1 MGTKD
6 PRDPNRG
13 IAFPIDSDGNAST
26 TVVGRRACAA
36 AAEAVDTKLAAQ
48 IGAVANWRS
57 GYLSPFRRLTEA
69 AAESYESAVALSAA
83 GLDYLYDTIEFTRD
97 GVSVPIKA
105 MPNAESEAL
114 RTVSISGSGR
124 PVTELVVPFEGRRLA
139 GDELRRQLDSWVADG
154 IVEPGFAAA
163 VGLVSENP
171 EWLDTS
177 DTAVVVL
184 GVGAEMGPAFSL
196 LRWGGRVVGVDLP
209 NPAIWKRLIGSARDS
224 AGTLEIPVPTTMP
237 DEATDSEIV
246 ESAGTDLIAGTP
258 DVLALL
264 KTIDGPMVLGNYLYA
279 DGGLHVRVS
288 MAADALA
295 VGLADRGS
303 DLMLAYLA
311 TPTDAFAVP
320 WRDVEISKENWAHR
334 RTKLIQPPL
343 HVLGAF
349 TKNYS
354 HTVTSQD
361 GTTYGIADC
370 LVPQQGPNYAL
381 AKRLQRWRS
390 VVARDAG
397 TRVSLNV
404 APATRTRSVVKN
416 RALAAAYAG
425 AHRFGI
431 RVFDPSTANTLMAAM
446 LVHDLRNP
454 AAAANPAVEL
464 GNPMDLFSAA
474 ANHGGLWTTGY
485 EPRSVLG
492 FAAALGM
499 FEARA

>member
-1 MGTKD
+1 MVVDSTGPD
-6 PRDPNRG
+6 RG
-13 IAFPIDSDGNAST
+13 VGFPVVDGKAST
-26 TVVGRRACAA
+26 TAVGRRTCAA
-36 AAEAVDTKLAAQ
+36 AAAAVDRRLGARIAATSD
-48 IGAVANWRS
+48 WRS
-57 GYLSPFRRLTEA
+57 DYLVPFRTMTEA
-69 AAESYESAVALSAA
+69 AAVSPAAAVALSTA
-83 GLDYLYDTIEFTRD
+83 GLDYLRDTMEFTRN
-97 GVSVPIKA
+97 GASVPISA
-105 MPNAESEAL
+105 MPEVDHPAL
-114 RTVSISGSGR
+114 RSVLVQGDKS
-124 PVTELVVPFEGRRLA
+124 PVTELVVPFEGRRLS
-139 GDELRRQLDSWVADG
+139 GDDLLKQLDRWVTDG
-154 IVEPGFAAA
+154 VVEPGFADAI
-163 VGLVSENP
+163 GLVARNP

-177 DTAVVVL
+177 DVSVVVL

-209 NPAIWKRLIGSARDS
+209 NAPMWQRLIAWARES
-224 AGTLEIPVPTTMP
+224 AGSLEVPVPVSAPTSL
-237 DEATDSEIV
+237 TDRDLAAA
-246 ESAGTDLIAGTP
+246 AGTDLIAKTP
-258 DVLALL
+258 EVLDLVRA
-264 KTIDGPMVLGNYLYA
+264 IEGPLVLGNYLYA

-295 VGLADRGS
+295 AGLADR
-303 DLMLAYLA
+303 DDVMLAYLA

-320 WRDVEISKENWAHR
+320 WRDVEISRSRWGHR
-334 RTKLIQPPL
+334 RTRLLQPPL
-343 HVLGAF
+343 HLLGAF
-349 TKNYS
+349 EKNYS
-354 HTVTSQD
+354 HLVTAED
-361 GTTYGIADC
+361 GTRFGIADC

-381 AKRLQRWRS
+381 AKRLQRWRA
-390 VVARDAG
+390 VVARTAG

-464 GNPMDLFSAA
+464 ANPMDLFSRA

-492 FAAALGM
+492 FAAAIGM
-499 FEARA
+499 FESRA

>member
-1 MGTKD
+1 VDKKLGA
-6 PRDPNRG
+6 R
-13 IAFPIDSDGNAST
+13 IAATSD
-26 TVVGRRACAA
+26 
-36 AAEAVDTKLAAQ
+36 
-48 IGAVANWRS
+48 WRS
-57 GYLSPFRRLTEA
+57 DYLVPFRKMTEA
-69 AAESYESAVALSAA
+69 AAVSPAAALALSTA
-83 GLDYLYDTIEFTRD
+83 GLDYLRDTIEFTRD
-97 GVSVPIKA
+97 GESVPIRD
-105 MPNAESEAL
+105 MPAVSSPAL
-114 RTVSISGSGR
+114 RSVLVEGTGR

-139 GDELRRQLDSWVADG
+139 GDDLLNQLDTWVTQG
-154 IVEPGFAAA
+154 IVEPGFAQAI
-163 VGLVSENP
+163 GLVAANP
-171 EWLDTS
+171 DWLDTS
-177 DTAVVVL
+177 DVSVVVL

-209 NPAIWKRLIGSARDS
+209 NQSMWQRLITRTRES
-224 AGTLEIPVPTTMP
+224 AGSLEVPVDVAAPTSL
-237 DEATDSEIV
+237 DDGALAAA
-246 ESAGTDLIAGTP
+246 AGTDLIAKTP
-258 DVLALL
+258 EVLDLVAA
-264 KTIDGPMVLGNYLYA
+264 IDGPLVLGNYLYA

-295 VGLADRGS
+295 AGLADR
-303 DLMLAYLA
+303 DDVMLAYLA

-320 WRDVEISKENWAHR
+320 WRDVEVSRSNWNHR
-334 RTKLIQPPL
+334 RTRLLQPPL
-343 HVLGAF
+343 HLVGLF
-349 TKNYS
+349 EKNYS
-354 HTVTSQD
+354 HVVTAED
-361 GTTYGIADC
+361 GMTYGIADC

-381 AKRLQRWRS
+381 AKRLQRWRA
-390 VVARDAG
+390 VVARSAG

-454 AAAANPAVEL
+454 AAAANPEVPL
-464 GNPMDLFSAA
+464 DNPMDLFSRA

-499 FEARA
+499 FESRA

>member
-1 MGTKD
+1 
-6 PRDPNRG
+6 
-13 IAFPIDSDGNAST
+13 
-26 TVVGRRACAA
+26 
-36 AAEAVDTKLAAQ
+36 VDKKLAAK
-48 IGAVANWRS
+48 ISATSNWRS
-57 GYLSPFRRLTEA
+57 DYLPPFRRLTEA
-69 AAESYESAVALSAA
+69 AAVSYDSAVALSSA

-97 GVSVPIKA
+97 GASVPIRA
-105 MPNAESEAL
+105 MPAGDPDTL
-114 RTVSISGSGR
+114 RTVSISGKGKR
-124 PVTELVVPFEGRRLA
+124 VKELVVPFEGKRLS
-139 GDELRRQLDSWVADG
+139 GDDLRRQLDSWVADG
-154 IVEPGFAAA
+154 VVEPGFATA
-163 VGLVSENP
+163 VGLVAENP
-171 EWLDTS
+171 DWLDTS
-177 DTAVVVL
+177 DTSVVVL

-209 NPAIWKRLIGSARDS
+209 NPAIWTRLIGSARDS
-224 AGTLEIPVPTTMP
+224 AGTLEIPVPMSLPGT
-237 DEATDSEIV
+237 ATDSDII
-246 ESAGTDLIAGTP
+246 ESAGTDLIARTP
-258 DVLALL
+258 EVLALL
-264 KTIDGPMVLGNYLYA
+264 KSIDGPMVLGNYLYA

-295 VGLADRGS
+295 VGLADRPD

-320 WRDVEISKENWAHR
+320 WRDVEISARNWAHR
-334 RTKLIQPPL
+334 RTKWLQPPL
-343 HVLGAF
+343 HLVGAF
-349 TKNYS
+349 AKNYS
-354 HTVTSQD
+354 QTVTSEH
-361 GTTYGIADC
+361 GTRYGIADC

-431 RVFDPSTANTLMAAM
+431 RVFDPSTSNTLMAAM

-454 AAAANPAVEL
+454 KAAANPEVAL
-464 GNPMDLFSAA
+464 DNPMDLFSAA

-499 FEARA
+499 FESRA